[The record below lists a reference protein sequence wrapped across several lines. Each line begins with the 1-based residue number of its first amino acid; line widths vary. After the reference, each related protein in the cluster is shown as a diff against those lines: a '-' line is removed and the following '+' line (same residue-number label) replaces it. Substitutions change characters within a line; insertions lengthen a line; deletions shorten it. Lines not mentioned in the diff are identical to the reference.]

1 LTANSSAPEIKIDQ
15 IINGGGSA
23 TIEIR
28 VDKGNI
34 KIAEANP

>member
-1 LTANSSAPEIKIDQ
+1 MKIDR

-23 TIEIR
+23 TIQVR